1 MRDLEHVSNYY
12 SDRINQFG
20 PTSSGVDWNGKEGQL
35 ARFARFESL
44 FERVPGALSVIDYGC
59 GYGELHRFLSSRY
72 EVASYV
78 GVDVAPAMLEA
89 ARDALGDAAAV
100 HLSDDLDSVKPAQ
113 CVVASGTYNVKL
125 TADARDWAVYVF
137 DDLKV
142 LWGKATLGMAVNFL
156 STLSEPEKR
165 QSKLFYV
172 DPEEVIG
179 FFLQEFSPLAD
190 LHHSYSTWEFTATVY
205 RDL

>member
-89 ARDALGDAAAV
+89 ARNALGDAAAV

-113 CVVASGTYNVKL
+113 CVVASDTYNVKL
-125 TADARDWAVYVF
+125 TADARNWVVYVF

-142 LWGKATLGMAVNFL
+142 LWERVTLGMAVNFL
-156 STLSEPEKR
+156 LGLLEREKEQR
-165 QSKLFYV
+165 N
-172 DPEEVIG
+172 
-179 FFLQEFSPLAD
+179 FLNASPLKD
-190 LHHSYSTWEFTATVY
+190 MSFFDKEFLTLANPNDFFSQRGFVANVSPG
-205 RDL
+205 L